1 MTKPPSPRSLAT
13 KRQVVDALQG
23 DPTVEDL
30 TAALEILA
38 KWRAKLVQNTL
49 RAEAGNTVAK
59 GPFTGMIYPAFD
71 TADTDVPRLLGCY
84 EAGLIPILE
93 DIIAAAPPL
102 IMDVGC
108 GSGFY
113 AVGFS
118 VALPR
123 STIWARDAD
132 PTAQENCRTLA
143 GHNDV
148 AHRVKV
154 GGKLTHADF
163 DICRAQPTTLIC
175 NIGAAAEGLLDP
187 LRAKGL
193 VRADLLVTVDEL
205 SSPGLT
211 QTLIDRFTP
220 THHVTAIPR
229 QFSSADLPSWTQA
242 LSDLDRLVALCEWQN
257 GQTVWLW
264 FQRKAH

>member
-1 MTKPPSPRSLAT
+1 MSKPPSPRSLAT
-13 KRQVVDALQG
+13 KQQVLDVLQG
-23 DPTVEDL
+23 DPSPESL

-38 KWRAKLVQNTL
+38 RWRAQLLQNTL
-49 RAEAGNTVAK
+49 RAQAGDVVSG
-59 GPFTGMIYPAFD
+59 GPFAGMIYPAFD
-71 TADTDVPRLLGCY
+71 AADTDVPRLLGCY
-84 EAGLIPILE
+84 EAGLAPILQ
-93 DIIAAAPPL
+93 DIIAAAPAL

-118 VALPR
+118 IALPR

-132 PTAQENCRTLA
+132 TAAQDACRSLA
-143 GHNDV
+143 AHNDV

-163 DICRAQPTTLIC
+163 DICRAQPTTIIC
-175 NIGAAAEGLLDP
+175 NIGSAADGLLDP

-193 VRADLLVTVDEL
+193 VRANLLVTVDEL
-205 SSPGLT
+205 KTPCLM
-211 QTLIDRFTP
+211 QALINRFAE
-220 THHVTAIPR
+220 THYVTAIPR
-229 QFSSADLPSWTQA
+229 QFNSANLPPWTQA
-242 LSDLDRLVALCEWQN
+242 LSDLDRVVSLCEWQN